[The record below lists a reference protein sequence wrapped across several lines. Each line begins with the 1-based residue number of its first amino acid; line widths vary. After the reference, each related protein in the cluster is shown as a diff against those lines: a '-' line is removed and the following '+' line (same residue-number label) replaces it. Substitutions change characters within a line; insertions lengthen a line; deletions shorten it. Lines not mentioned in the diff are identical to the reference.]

1 MSGGTLFTGGHYS
14 LRQRLKP
21 SRCDDC
27 TNFNSMLAKAEGVE
41 VKNVVLQSVQSS
53 YKLLLAT
60 KPIVPIHHD
69 IIIIIIILMTREA
82 GVAYKSIKYELC
94 ILKAEYTNLA
104 NEFTTTVFFDV
115 NK

>member
-1 MSGGTLFTGGHYS
+1 MGSGHETRSGH
-14 LRQRLKP
+14 RL
-21 SRCDDC
+21 
-27 TNFNSMLAKAEGVE
+27 
-41 VKNVVLQSVQSS
+41 
-53 YKLLLAT
+53 
-60 KPIVPIHHD
+60 I

-82 GVAYKSIKYELC
+82 RVAYKSIKYELC

>member
-1 MSGGTLFTGGHYS
+1 MHVAAV
-14 LRQRLKP
+14 
-21 SRCDDC
+21 RC
-27 TNFNSMLAKAEGVE
+27 EGRHFVILYACAQ
-41 VKNVVLQSVQSS
+41 VVSFPNQIL
-53 YKLLLAT
+53 
-60 KPIVPIHHD
+60 I

>member
-1 MSGGTLFTGGHYS
+1 MQDGSRS
-14 LRQRLKP
+14 LPVSATCR
-21 SRCDDC
+21 
-27 TNFNSMLAKAEGVE
+27 
-41 VKNVVLQSVQSS
+41 
-53 YKLLLAT
+53 KLPAWNL
-60 KPIVPIHHD
+60 
-69 IIIIIIILMTREA
+69 IIIIIILMTREA